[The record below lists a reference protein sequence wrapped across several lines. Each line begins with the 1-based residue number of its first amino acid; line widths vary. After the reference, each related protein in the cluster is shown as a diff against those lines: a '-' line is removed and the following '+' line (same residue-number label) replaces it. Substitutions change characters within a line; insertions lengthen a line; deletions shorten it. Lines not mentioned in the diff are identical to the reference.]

1 MRIDISNSSNLNR
14 SNIKKLDSLKE
25 GDIVKAKIVKVDG
38 DVAKIDLGNGEI
50 VEGKLDVSPELLKGK
65 LINFLVKDVKDNVL
79 LMSPV
84 YEDIDFSNE
93 FVLKNKNLIMDR
105 ILNLNNL
112 TNDEKNLN
120 IINNMI
126 SYKMPLKQEDIQA
139 ISRYTDKIVSLLNL
153 NKGEEVQVLATKE
166 PLDENINKLI
176 KIENQQLT
184 EDNSDS
190 STDQKVS
197 NFKVE
202 TKSEELTK
210 DSTVNTFKSF
220 DTSMLEEVNINVER
234 NDEFKNLSKQFLE
247 KNGEDSNLIKEIEI
261 KDKGN
266 VSEFKDILTSFEN
279 KNNNDIEFKQITEQI
294 KHEINNIFTKE
305 TTPQDIIQKLTFL
318 VKSDIDVTLNNLSRL
333 TEFIEND
340 QVLNKEVIEV
350 LKLAQKEGIIDEK
363 TKLELLDKTRDI
375 TLKFDGKDSEK
386 LDKFY
391 KDIKEV
397 SEKLLIELS
406 TSSKS
411 SEELNNKATKLNDTI
426 DFYNKINDK
435 TTMMLIPFTLNNREI
450 ENSLYVLSKKRVL
463 KKSDSMKVYMSL
475 NTNNLE
481 KVKILC
487 DFSYDR
493 LNVNFKVKEEYMYLF
508 ERSKDQLSKILES
521 KGYDNTFIYVNLEEE
536 ENILDLISYD
546 DTINYMLNVKV

>member
-38 DVAKIDLGNGEI
+38 DIAKIDLGNGEI

-350 LKLAQKEGIIDEK
+350 LELAQKEGIIDEK

>member
-38 DVAKIDLGNGEI
+38 DIAKIDLGNGEI